1 MKKLSEKLKNLLAR
15 AQTKQPSIR
24 ERIMLVG
31 LVAVALFIWASGM
44 AGTFR
49 SLKAENDAAKQAIAQ
64 NEIILGTQTIVQ
76 KRLEEKARELDKSAD
91 VSGTDLLSVI
101 GALGAET
108 GLKPE
113 SSRPTNKSQAPFDII
128 SVRITLRNAPLES
141 LIEFDERISNEYPSV
156 AVTEARFIPSSDD
169 GMTLT
174 ASYEITS
181 FILQSSAQN
190 NLR

>member
-44 AGTFR
+44 AGMFR
-49 SLKAENDAAKQAIAQ
+49 NLKAENDAAKQAIAQ

>member
-24 ERIMLVG
+24 ERIMLAG

-49 SLKAENDAAKQAIAQ
+49 NLKAENDAAKQAIAQ

>member
-49 SLKAENDAAKQAIAQ
+49 NLKAENDAAKQAIAQ